1 MADETSTSERADTAA
16 PAVPVP
22 GIGLPP
28 PRLLR
33 WEIVTVFA
41 VSLGASGV
49 YALVQYIGSLTAQQ
63 ARRRQADAGDRDRRS
78 GRIRPR
84 ARRGLVSH
92 GYSVSPRLADAWP
105 GEASLLRI
113 ARDRASY

>member
-1 MADETSTSERADTAA
+1 MADETSTSARADTDA
-16 PAVPVP
+16 PAVPTP
-22 GIGLPP
+22 GVGLPP

-63 ARRRQADAGDRDRRS
+63 TDRK
-78 GRIRPR
+78 
-84 ARRGLVSH
+84 
-92 GYSVSPRLADAWP
+92 SVV
-105 GEASLLRI
+105 
-113 ARDRASY
+113 